1 MKAADYKLPDGSIDF
16 EKFRRDFEA
25 ADISPEDMRA
35 KMEARAKI
43 TGKGM
48 NDIVIEC
55 IRSGEL
61 SESETADAM
70 EMLGQMPLSSS
81 SDSTN

>member
-48 NDIVIEC
+48 DDLLIEF
-55 IRSGEL
+55 IQSGEL
-61 SESETADAM
+61 TESEIAEVM
-70 EMLGQMPLSSS
+70 ELLEGPSKSLV
-81 SDSTN
+81 